1 MKRFTLFAIL
11 LPVLFACQRR
21 DESTSTTP
29 TPPPA
34 TQTAPEPAPVTPTT
48 PEPAPAT
55 PATPEPTPPV
65 TATEPSQPAPQ
76 ASAPTEPATP
86 ATPATPPA
94 TPATTKSSGSSGSA
108 DEYTVAKGDT
118 LSGIA
123 REHGMNYQDL
133 ATWNNLQDPNQIRP
147 GQTLRLTEP
156 SS

>member
-21 DESTSTTP
+21 DESTPATP

-34 TQTAPEPAPVTPTT
+34 TQAAPEPAPVTPVA

-55 PATPEPTPPV
+55 PAAPEPMPPV
-65 TATEPSQPAPQ
+65 TATEPAQPTPQ
-76 ASAPTEPATP
+76 ASATEPAKPATP
-86 ATPATPPA
+86 ATP
-94 TPATTKSSGSSGSA
+94 PATTKSSGSSGSA
-108 DEYTVAKGDT
+108 DEYTVAEGDT
-118 LSGIA
+118 LSSIA
-123 REHGMNYQDL
+123 QQHGMNYQDL
-133 ATWNNLQDPNQIRP
+133 ATWNNLQDPNMIRP